1 MKIDRLRAYPI
12 AIDRSEVFKI
22 ATGSSLTAENVYV
35 KVESGDISGWGNS
48 SPNSVTEETTE
59 SILKMLRGVQNEIQ
73 GADLEIEE
81 RWDELSRRHP
91 HDPSALAGIDI
102 GLYDLQGKI
111 EGKQVFEIYGGK
123 NRGVVTDRTIGIM
136 PLSDT
141 VEHAREY
148 VDKGF
153 TALKIKIGLDL
164 LEDIKRVAAVR
175 EEVGG
180 DIRIWVD
187 ANQGYSVEESITLCH
202 KLADLDV
209 AFVEQ
214 PVKEEDLEGLKKVTE
229 ESSIPVMADEVM
241 KDHETAEKICSQE
254 IADMV
259 NIKLMKCGGLTGAWK
274 IVDVLEEYGVDAM
287 VGCMGEDV
295 PAIAAGVNL
304 CLTTDRIKYADL
316 DSHFM
321 LSDMVFEGLEFR
333 DGKLWLSG
341 KTGLGIK
348 VMEDKL
354 ERYHMD
360 LEGVV

>member
-35 KVESGDISGWGNS
+35 KVDSGDISGWGNS
-48 SPNSVTEETTE
+48 SPNSVTGETTE
-59 SILKMLRGVQNEIQ
+59 SILKMLRGVKPYVENEV
-73 GADLEIEE
+73 EITSLWEE
-81 RWDELSRRHP
+81 LKKKHP
-91 HDPSALAGIDI
+91 QDPSALAGLDI
-102 GLYDLQGKI
+102 GLYDLKGNIQG
-111 EGKQVFEIYGGK
+111 EQVFEMHGGK
-123 NRGVVTDRTIGIM
+123 ERGVITDRTIGIM
-136 PLSDT
+136 PLTDT

-148 VDKGF
+148 VDRGF

-175 EEVGG
+175 EEVGD

-187 ANQGYSVEESITLCH
+187 ANQGYSVQESITLCQ

-209 AFVEQ
+209 VFVEQ
-214 PVKEEDLEGLKKVTE
+214 PVKEDDLEGLKKVSE
-229 ESSIPVMADEVM
+229 ESTIPVMADEAV
-241 KDHETAEKICSQE
+241 KDHEMAEKICSE
-254 IADMV
+254 ELADMV

-274 IVDVLEEYGVDAM
+274 IVDVLEDYGVDAM

-321 LSDMVFEGLEFR
+321 LSDMAFRGLEFKE
-333 DGKLWLSG
+333 GKLWLSG
-341 KTGLGIK
+341 ETGLGIQ
-348 VMEDKL
+348 VIEDKL
-354 ERYHMD
+354 EKYHME

>member
-35 KVESGDISGWGNS
+35 RVDSGEYTGWGNS
-48 SPNSVTEETTE
+48 SPNSVTKETTE
-59 SILKMLRGVQNEIQ
+59 SILKMLRGVQGEVERS
-73 GADLEIEE
+73 DVDIEE
-81 RWDELSRRHP
+81 LWGELSEKHP
-91 HDPSALAGIDI
+91 HDPSALAGLDI
-102 GLYDLQGKI
+102 GLYDLLGKM
-111 EGKQVFEIYGGK
+111 EGKQVYEMYGGK
-123 NRGVVTDRTIGIM
+123 SRGVITDRTIGIM
-136 PLSDT
+136 RLTDT

-187 ANQGYSVEESITLCH
+187 ANQGYSVEESITLCQ
-202 KLADLDV
+202 KLADLNV
-209 AFVEQ
+209 EFVEQ
-214 PVKEEDLEGLKKVTE
+214 PVKEEDLEGLKRVTK

-241 KDHETAEKICSQE
+241 KDHEIAEKICSEE

-274 IVDVLEEYGVDAM
+274 IVDVLEDYGVDAM

-304 CLTTDRIKYADL
+304 CLTTDRITHADL

-321 LSDMVFEGLEFR
+321 LSDMAFDGLEFKG
-333 DGKLWLSG
+333 GKLWLSG
-341 KTGLGIK
+341 ETGLGIK
-348 VMEDKL
+348 VLDDKL
-354 ERYHMD
+354 EKYHMD